1 MGQEKISEDIG
12 KTAQTPSERYLS
24 NFKPWILALV
34 VMAILTLG
42 WTIYEAQKRG
52 GYVGRLFKERTWDSM
67 GGRADP
73 STVE

>member
-1 MGQEKISEDIG
+1 MGQEKISEDMG
-12 KTAQTPSERYLS
+12 KTAQTPVERCPS

-52 GYVGRLFKERTWDSM
+52 GIS
-67 GGRADP
+67 GGFSRIAPGIVWADARIRRH
-73 STVE
+73 